1 MASTDLKV
9 VIAGCGIGGLS
20 AAIALEL
27 AGIDYTILEESP
39 ALDSDLKPGDSATNV
54 PAKTTH
60 IGGAV
65 QVSPTAIHFL
75 NQLGIYDEFR
85 EISKPVSGLSMNE
98 HDMNYI
104 GRIDLATHRERQV
117 YGYHTEVMARS
128 QLQAL
133 LLQRVPSKRIIAGKV
148 LGMIQNNEKVIVRCS
163 DGKTYEGDILIA
175 ADGAFS
181 NIRHSLYWT
190 LDEKKQLPKADAA
203 PMSVDLHIISGCTK
217 PLDPLKYPVLLDA
230 MSEIQSVQL
239 PDKPYTIWFMPLL
252 DNRIAWDITKDVAKT
267 PIRQGEASKVYQW
280 RPEDVEETLK
290 TVRDFDCPY
299 GGQIGD
305 LLDTTPVENMH
316 MHMSE
321 ERFCETWSGG
331 RTVLLGDACHKGF
344 YHPVSEA
351 MADAV
356 TLVNLLSKLQ
366 SDSMDNLTA
375 VFKEYRERRASTAKA
390 VVEHSALLRQVFTG
404 KGRAAS
410 LKRNVVFNYMPE
422 KVRNLLED
430 KRHDNR
436 PQLWFLPQAKD
447 KGIVR
452 PATNLPPA
460 PPASPIS
467 PTSTTLPAGST
478 AEGGAN
484 GQRSEQSS
492 EESIGATVL
501 TTASTTVS
509 SSRSSRSS
517 WTPSTRSA
525 FSMPSAGNVPLFTS
539 ASRPS
544 LPLSLKSPRESTT
557 SRTVEAEGLKSRIG
571 EDGSYNCDN
580 VDVSVSIV
588 DHPTTITAAA
598 ATAAATAISLDA
610 EVAAWSDVATLKET
624 EAIDTKKQEK
634 EDDKEDSKEDSK
646 GNGKEA
652 EKKDAI
658 ETFDDSSDD
667 EGEFVNC
674 NQSLDDIPEPEPEPE
689 REYLRAVVV
698 V

>member
-1 MASTDLKV
+1 MAATDLKII
-9 VIAGCGIGGLS
+9 IAGCGIGGLS

-39 ALDSDLKPGDSATNV
+39 ALDSDLKSGASATNV
-54 PAKTTH
+54 PTKTTH
-60 IGGAV
+60 VGGAI
-65 QVSPTAIHFL
+65 QVAPTAIHFL
-75 NQLGIYDEFR
+75 SQLGIYDEMK

-98 HDMNYI
+98 HDMNYV
-104 GRIDLATHRERQV
+104 GRIDLSTHRERQV
-117 YGYHTEVMARS
+117 SPLYGYHTEVMARS

-133 LLQRVPSKRIIAGKV
+133 LLQRVPSKRIVAGKV
-148 LGMIQNNEKVIVRCS
+148 LGMIQNNEQVTVRCS

-190 LDEKKQLPKADAA
+190 LDEKKQLPKADAV

-217 PLDPLKYPVLLDA
+217 PLDPAKYPVLLDA

-239 PDKPYTIWFMPLL
+239 PDKPYAIWFMPLL
-252 DNRIAWDITKDVAKT
+252 DNRIAWDITKEVNRTA
-267 PIRQGEASKVYQW
+267 IRQGEASKVYQW

-290 TVRDFDCPY
+290 IVRELDCPY

-344 YHPVSEA
+344 FHPVSEA
-351 MADAV
+351 MVDAV

-366 SDSMDNLTA
+366 SDSMDSLTA
-375 VFKEYRERRASTAKA
+375 VFKEYKERRAPTAKA
-390 VVEHSALLRQVFTG
+390 VVEHSTLIRQVFTG

-422 KVRNLLED
+422 KVRHLLED

-452 PATNLPPA
+452 PATNLPPV
-460 PPASPIS
+460 PPATPIS
-467 PTSTTLPAGST
+467 PTSLTSTTLP
-478 AEGGAN
+478 EGLTTLG
-484 GQRSEQSS
+484 GVTKQSS
-492 EESIGATVL
+492 EHTQEL
-501 TTASTTVS
+501 TKTAGVMTASTTVS
-509 SSRSSRSS
+509 TSRSSRSS
-517 WTPSTRSA
+517 WTPSTRPA

-539 ASRPS
+539 TSRAS
-544 LPLSLKSPRESTT
+544 LPPSIKSPRGSTA
-557 SRTVEAEGLKSRIG
+557 SQAVEKSHPVQRNNG
-571 EDGSYNCDN
+571 A
-580 VDVSVSIV
+580 DVSVSIV
-588 DHPTTITAAA
+588 DSPTTIAAVA
-598 ATAAATAISLDA
+598 ATAATAAISVDA
-610 EVAAWSDVATLKET
+610 EVAAWSTVATSKET
-624 EAIDTKKQEK
+624 ESVVTKKQTE
-634 EDDKEDSKEDSK
+634 EDSEV
-646 GNGKEA
+646 
-652 EKKDAI
+652 EKKKDM

-674 NQSLDDIPEPEPEPE
+674 SQTLDDDIPEPETP
-689 REYLRAVVV
+689 RAIAA
-698 V
+698 

>member
-1 MASTDLKV
+1 MTATDLKII
-9 VIAGCGIGGLS
+9 IAGCGIGGLS

-39 ALDSDLKPGDSATNV
+39 ALDSDLKPGASATNV
-54 PAKTTH
+54 PTKTTH
-60 IGGAV
+60 VGGAI
-65 QVSPTAIHFL
+65 QVAPTAIHFL
-75 NQLGIYDEFR
+75 SQLGIYDEMK

-98 HDMNYI
+98 HDMNYV
-104 GRIDLATHRERQV
+104 GRIDLSTHRERQV

-133 LLQRVPSKRIIAGKV
+133 LLQRVPSKRIVAGKV
-148 LGMIQNNEKVIVRCS
+148 LGMIQNNEQVTVRCS

-190 LDEKKQLPKADAA
+190 LDEKKQLSKADAT

-217 PLDPLKYPVLLDA
+217 PLDPAKYPVLLDA

-239 PDKPYTIWFMPLL
+239 PDKPYAIWFMPLL
-252 DNRIAWDITKDVAKT
+252 DNRIAWDITKEVTRTA
-267 PIRQGEASKVYQW
+267 IRQGEASKVYQW

-290 TVRDFDCPY
+290 TVRNFDCPY

-321 ERFCETWSGG
+321 ERFCETWSG
-331 RTVLLGDACHKGF
+331 ACHKGF

-351 MADAV
+351 MVDAV
-356 TLVNLLSKLQ
+356 TLVNLLSNLQ
-366 SDSMDNLTA
+366 SDSMDSLTA
-375 VFKEYRERRASTAKA
+375 VFKEYKERRAPTAKA
-390 VVEHSALLRQVFTG
+390 VVEHSTLLRQVFTG

-422 KVRNLLED
+422 KVRHLLED

-436 PQLWFLPQAKD
+436 PQLWFLPQVKD

-452 PATNLPPA
+452 PATNLPPVLLGS
-460 PPASPIS
+460 PASPT
-467 PTSTTLPAGST
+467 PRTSTTLPEGST
-478 AEGGAN
+478 TVHGA
-484 GQRSEQSS
+484 SEQSF
-492 EESIGATVL
+492 EV
-501 TTASTTVS
+501 TAVSTAVS

-525 FSMPSAGNVPLFTS
+525 FSMPSAGNVPLFSSTS
-539 ASRPS
+539 RSSMPS
-544 LPLSLKSPRESTT
+544 SIKSPRGSIASRAVEESHP
-557 SRTVEAEGLKSRIG
+557 VQKA
-571 EDGSYNCDN
+571 DDA
-580 VDVSVSIV
+580 DVLVSIV
-588 DHPTTITAAA
+588 DQPTTITAAA
-598 ATAAATAISLDA
+598 ATAVGTAISVDA
-610 EVAAWSDVATLKET
+610 EVAAWSTVAAAKEK
-624 EAIDTKKQEK
+624 ESVDTKKQQEE
-634 EDDKEDSKEDSK
+634 EDESDE
-646 GNGKEA
+646 
-652 EKKDAI
+652 EKKDM

-674 NQSLDDIPEPEPEPE
+674 SQTLDDDLLESENPLAIV
-689 REYLRAVVV
+689 A
-698 V
+698 

>member
-65 QVSPTAIHFL
+65 QVAPTAIHFL
-75 NQLGIYDEFR
+75 SQLGIYDEFR

-117 YGYHTEVMARS
+117 FFPYGYHTEVMARS

-148 LGMIQNNEKVIVRCS
+148 LGMIQNDEKVVVRCS

-181 NIRHSLYWT
+181 NVRHSLYWT
-190 LDEKKQLPKADAA
+190 LDERKELPKADAA
-203 PMSVDLHIISGCTK
+203 PMSVDLHVISGCTK

-267 PIRQGEASKVYQW
+267 SIRQGEASKVYQW

-290 TVRDFDCPY
+290 AVRGYDCPY

-305 LLDTTPVENMH
+305 LLDTTSVENMH

-366 SDSMDNLTA
+366 SDSMDNLKA
-375 VFKEYRERRASTAKA
+375 VFKEYKERRAPTAKA
-390 VVEHSALLRQVFTG
+390 V
-404 KGRAAS
+404 GRAAS

-422 KVRNLLED
+422 KVRHLLED

-447 KGIVR
+447 KGVVR

-460 PPASPIS
+460 SPASPTS
-467 PTSTTLPAGST
+467 PTLTTLSAGST
-478 AEGGAN
+478 VEGGAN
-484 GQRSEQSS
+484 GHPSEHSS
-492 EESIGATVL
+492 EKS
-501 TTASTTVS
+501 TVS

-539 ASRPS
+539 TSRPS
-544 LPLSLKSPRESTT
+544 LPSSLKSPREST
-557 SRTVEAEGLKSRIG
+557 ASRIVEVEKLNSRRG
-571 EDGSYNCDN
+571 ADDSDN
-580 VDVSVSIV
+580 YDDTDVSVSIV
-588 DHPTTITAAA
+588 DPPTTITAAA

-610 EVAAWSDVATLKET
+610 EVAAWSDVATIKET
-624 EAIDTKKQEK
+624 EAIDTKRQEM
-634 EDDKEDSKEDSK
+634 EDDKENGKED
-646 GNGKEA
+646 GKEA
-652 EKKDAI
+652 EKQNVI
-658 ETFDDSSDD
+658 ETLDDSSDD

-674 NQSLDDIPEPEPEPE
+674 SQSLDDIPEPELEPEPE

-698 V
+698 

>member
-1 MASTDLKV
+1 MAATDLKV
-9 VIAGCGIGGLS
+9 IIAGCGIGGLS

-39 ALDSDLKPGDSATNV
+39 ALDSDLKPGASATNV
-54 PAKTTH
+54 PTKTTH
-60 IGGAV
+60 VGGAI
-65 QVSPTAIHFL
+65 QVAPTAIHFL
-75 NQLGIYDEFR
+75 SQLGIYDEMKEF
-85 EISKPVSGLSMNE
+85 SKPVSGLSMNE
-98 HDMNYI
+98 HDMNYV
-104 GRIDLATHRERQV
+104 GRIDLSTHRER

-133 LLQRVPSKRIIAGKV
+133 LLQRVPSKRIVAGKV
-148 LGMIQNNEKVIVRCS
+148 LGMIQNNEQVTVRCS

-190 LDEKKQLPKADAA
+190 LDEKKQLPKADAT

-217 PLDPLKYPVLLDA
+217 PLDPAKYPVLLDA

-239 PDKPYTIWFMPLL
+239 PDKPYAIWFMPLL
-252 DNRIAWDITKDVAKT
+252 DNRIAWDITKDVTRTA
-267 PIRQGEASKVYQW
+267 IRQGEASKVYQW

-351 MADAV
+351 MVDAV
-356 TLVNLLSKLQ
+356 TLVNLLSNLQ
-366 SDSMDNLTA
+366 SNSMNSLTA
-375 VFKEYRERRASTAKA
+375 VFKEYKERRASTAKT
-390 VVEHSALLRQVFTG
+390 VVEHSTLLRQVFTG

-422 KVRNLLED
+422 KVRHLLDD

-452 PATNLPPA
+452 PATNLPPML
-460 PPASPIS
+460 PASPVS
-467 PTSTTLPAGST
+467 LTSRPSTTLLEGPNTVDGVSMPSSEHTQEPSGITEVTTIST
-478 AEGGAN
+478 A
-484 GQRSEQSS
+484 
-492 EESIGATVL
+492 
-501 TTASTTVS
+501 VS

-525 FSMPSAGNVPLFTS
+525 FSMPSAGNVPLFSSTS
-539 ASRPS
+539 RYSMS
-544 LPLSLKSPRESTT
+544 SSIKSPRGSIASRAVEESHA
-557 SRTVEAEGLKSRIG
+557 VQKGD
-571 EDGSYNCDN
+571 DG
-580 VDVSVSIV
+580 DVCVSSI
-588 DHPTTITAAA
+588 DPPTTITAAA
-598 ATAAATAISLDA
+598 ATAAATAISVDA
-610 EVAAWSDVATLKET
+610 EVAAWSTVATAKEKKS
-624 EAIDTKKQEK
+624 IDTNEQQEK
-634 EDDKEDSKEDSK
+634 EESDE
-646 GNGKEA
+646 
-652 EKKDAI
+652 EKKDMEI
-658 ETFDDSSDD
+658 FDDSSDD

-674 NQSLDDIPEPEPEPE
+674 SQTLDDDILEPET
-689 REYLRAVVV
+689 LRAIVA
-698 V
+698 

>member
-1 MASTDLKV
+1 MVATDLKII
-9 VIAGCGIGGLS
+9 IAGCGIGGLS

-39 ALDSDLKPGDSATNV
+39 ALDSDLKPGASATNI
-54 PAKTTH
+54 PTKTTH
-60 IGGAV
+60 VGGAI
-65 QVSPTAIHFL
+65 QVAPTAIHFL
-75 NQLGIYDEFR
+75 SQLGIYDEMK

-98 HDMNYI
+98 HDMSYV
-104 GRIDLATHRERQV
+104 GRIDLSTHRERQV

-133 LLQRVPSKRIIAGKV
+133 LLQHVPSKRIVAGKV
-148 LGMIQNNEKVIVRCS
+148 LGMIQNNEQVTVRCS
-163 DGKTYEGDILIA
+163 NGKTYEGDILIA

-190 LDEKKQLPKADAA
+190 LDEKKQLPKADMV

-217 PLDPLKYPVLLDA
+217 PLDPAKYPVLLDA

-239 PDKPYTIWFMPLL
+239 PDKPYAIWFMPLL
-252 DNRIAWDITKDVAKT
+252 DNRIAWDITKEVNRT

-290 TVRDFDCPY
+290 TVWEFDCPY

-351 MADAV
+351 MVDAV

-366 SDSMDNLTA
+366 SDSMDSLMA
-375 VFKEYRERRASTAKA
+375 VFKEYKERRAATAKA
-390 VVEHSALLRQVFTG
+390 VVEHSTLLRQVFTG

-410 LKRNVVFNYMPE
+410 LKRNVMFNYMPE
-422 KVRNLLED
+422 KVRHLLED

-452 PATNLPPA
+452 PATNLPPV
-460 PPASPIS
+460 PPASPVSPTS
-467 PTSTTLPAGST
+467 PTSTTLPKSST
-478 AEGGAN
+478 
-484 GQRSEQSS
+484 RSDGVTKQSS
-492 EESIGATVL
+492 EHTQESNG
-501 TTASTTVS
+501 TTEVMSVSTTVS
-509 SSRSSRSS
+509 SSRSPRSS

-539 ASRPS
+539 TSRSS
-544 LPLSLKSPRESTT
+544 LPPSIKRPGGSTANRAVEESH
-557 SRTVEAEGLKSRIG
+557 SVQKK
-571 EDGSYNCDN
+571 DG
-580 VDVSVSIV
+580 VDMSVSIV
-588 DHPTTITAAA
+588 DPSTTIAAAA
-598 ATAAATAISLDA
+598 ATVAAAAISVDA
-610 EVAAWSDVATLKET
+610 EVAAWSTVATSKET
-624 EAIDTKKQEK
+624 ESVDTKNQVE
-634 EDDKEDSKEDSK
+634 EHSEE
-646 GNGKEA
+646 
-652 EKKDAI
+652 EKKKDMEI
-658 ETFDDSSDD
+658 FDDSSDD

-674 NQSLDDIPEPEPEPE
+674 SQTLDNDIPEPETP
-689 REYLRAVVV
+689 RAIVA
-698 V
+698 

>member
-1 MASTDLKV
+1 MASTDLTV

-54 PAKTTH
+54 LTKTTH

-65 QVSPTAIHFL
+65 QVAPTAIHFL
-75 NQLGIYDEFR
+75 SQLGIYDEMK
-85 EISKPVSGLSMNE
+85 EISKPVSGL
-98 HDMNYI
+98 
-104 GRIDLATHRERQV
+104 

-148 LGMIQNNEKVIVRCS
+148 LGMIQNDEKVVVRCS

-190 LDEKKQLPKADAA
+190 LDDKKQLPKADAI
-203 PMSVDLHIISGCTK
+203 PMSVDFHIISGCTK
-217 PLDPLKYPVLLDA
+217 PLDPIKYPVLLDA

-267 PIRQGEASKVYQW
+267 SIRQGEASRVYQW
-280 RPEDVEETLK
+280 RPEDIEETLK
-290 TVRDFDCPY
+290 AVRDFDCPY

-351 MADAV
+351 MTDAV

-375 VFKEYRERRASTAKA
+375 VFKEYKERRAPSAKT
-390 VVEHSALLRQVFTG
+390 VVEHSVLLRQVFTG
-404 KGRAAS
+404 KGRTAS
-410 LKRNVVFNYMPE
+410 LKRNVVFNYMPD
-422 KVRNLLED
+422 KVRHLLED

-436 PQLWFLPQAKD
+436 PQLWFLPQVKD
-447 KGIVR
+447 KGIAR
-452 PATNLPPA
+452 PATNLQPAPPA
-460 PPASPIS
+460 PPTSPIS
-467 PTSTTLPAGST
+467 TTSSVGST
-478 AEGGAN
+478 AESGVN
-484 GQRSEQSS
+484 EKPSEHSF
-492 EESIGATVL
+492 EESSGAPVL

-509 SSRSSRSS
+509 SPRSSRSS
-517 WTPSTRSA
+517 WTPSIRSA

-539 ASRPS
+539 TSRTS
-544 LPLSLKSPRESTT
+544 LPSSLKSPRESMA
-557 SRTVEAEGLKSRIG
+557 SRTVEVEEPNTGRG
-571 EDGSYNCDN
+571 EDSNNNND

-588 DHPTTITAAA
+588 DPPTTITAAA
-598 ATAAATAISLDA
+598 VTAAATAISLDA
-610 EVAAWSDVATLKET
+610 EVAAWADVATVKET
-624 EAIDTKKQEK
+624 QVIDTKEQEK
-634 EDDKEDSKEDSK
+634 EDDKKE
-646 GNGKEA
+646 KE
-652 EKKDAI
+652 I
-658 ETFDDSSDD
+658 EVFEDSSDD

-674 NQSLDDIPEPEPEPE
+674 SQSLDDIPEPE
-689 REYLRAVVV
+689 RETLRVVV
-698 V
+698 T

>member
-1 MASTDLKV
+1 MAATDLKV
-9 VIAGCGIGGLS
+9 IIAGCGIGGLS

-39 ALDSDLKPGDSATNV
+39 ALDSDLKPGASATNV
-54 PAKTTH
+54 PTKTTH
-60 IGGAV
+60 VGGAI
-65 QVSPTAIHFL
+65 QVAPTAIHFL
-75 NQLGIYDEFR
+75 SQLGIYDEMK

-98 HDMNYI
+98 HDMNYV
-104 GRIDLATHRERQV
+104 GRIDLSTHRER
-117 YGYHTEVMARS
+117 YGYHTEVMTRS

-133 LLQRVPSKRIIAGKV
+133 LLQRVPSKRIVAGKV
-148 LGMIQNNEKVIVRCS
+148 LGMIQNNDQVTVRCS
-163 DGKTYEGDILIA
+163 DGKTYDGDILIA

-190 LDEKKQLPKADAA
+190 LDEKKQLPKADAI
-203 PMSVDLHIISGCTK
+203 PMSVDLHIVSGCTK
-217 PLDPLKYPVLLDA
+217 PLDPAKYPVLLDA

-239 PDKPYTIWFMPLL
+239 PDTPYAIWFMPLL
-252 DNRIAWDITKDVAKT
+252 DNRIAWDITKEVNRTA
-267 PIRQGEASKVYQW
+267 IRQGEASKVYQW

-290 TVRDFDCPY
+290 TVRSFDCPY

-305 LLDTTPVENMH
+305 LLDTTPVESMH

-351 MADAV
+351 MGDAV
-356 TLVNLLSKLQ
+356 TLVNLLSNLQ
-366 SDSMDNLTA
+366 SNSMEGLTA
-375 VFKEYRERRASTAKA
+375 VFKEYKERRAPTAKA
-390 VVEHSALLRQVFTG
+390 VVEHSTLLRQVFTG

-422 KVRNLLED
+422 KVRHLLED

-452 PATNLPPA
+452 PATNLPPIL
-460 PPASPIS
+460 PASPTS
-467 PTSTTLPAGST
+467 PTSRTSTTLP
-478 AEGGAN
+478 EGPTTVDGAN
-484 GQRSEQSS
+484 KASS
-492 EESIGATVL
+492 EHTQESNGTTEI

-525 FSMPSAGNVPLFTS
+525 FTMPSAGNVPLFSSTS
-539 ASRPS
+539 RSSMPS
-544 LPLSLKSPRESTT
+544 SIKSPRGSIASRAVEESHP
-557 SRTVEAEGLKSRIG
+557 VQKDDDA
-571 EDGSYNCDN
+571 
-580 VDVSVSIV
+580 DVSVSIV
-588 DHPTTITAAA
+588 DPSTTITAAA
-598 ATAAATAISLDA
+598 ATAAATAISVDA
-610 EVAAWSDVATLKET
+610 EVAAWSTIATAKEK
-624 EAIDTKKQEK
+624 ESVDMKKQQEKKEESDVEKK
-634 EDDKEDSKEDSK
+634 EDM
-646 GNGKEA
+646 
-652 EKKDAI
+652 

-674 NQSLDDIPEPEPEPE
+674 SQTLDDDILEPEVP
-689 REYLRAVVV
+689 RTVAA
-698 V
+698 